1 MKTQILNALKTTYAN
16 LGLSDKAFDGVASFL
31 EKTVTKEDEIDGVI
45 KKEDVKNLLKAFQ
58 GESDSLRNRAAQLQ
72 KDFDAYKVSH
82 PEKTEEKPDEPDE
95 EPAYVK
101 ALREQN
107 AAIIARL
114 DKSEKEA
121 KAKGLLAEIV
131 SESKKKLTHEKAF
144 RLTEREFSVQDDETK
159 EAAIARFEEAYNAN
173 KKEFFSDGVIPPF
186 GSGNHPDGEEAFK
199 DRLKAFADSKFGE
212 EKKD

>member
-1 MKTQILNALKTTYAN
+1 MKTKITNALKTAYAKM
-16 LGLSDKAFDGVASFL
+16 GLSDKAFDGVASFL
-31 EKTVTKEDEIDGVI
+31 EKTVTKEEEIDDVI
-45 KKEDVKNLLKAFQ
+45 KSEDVKNLLKAFQ

-72 KDFDAYKVSH
+72 KDFDAYKISH
-82 PEKTEEKPDEPDE
+82 PEKTEGDPEPKDDD

-131 SESKKKLTHEKAF
+131 TESRKKLTHEKAF
-144 RLTEREFSVQDDETK
+144 RLTEREFSLQDDETK
-159 EAAIARFEEAYNAN
+159 DAALARFEEAYNAN
-173 KKEFFSDGVIPPF
+173 KKEFFSDGVIPPY
-186 GSGNHPDGEEAFK
+186 GNGNHSNGEEAFK
-199 DRLKAFADSKFGE
+199 DRLKAFAESKFGE
-212 EKKD
+212 KKD

>member
-1 MKTQILNALKTTYAN
+1 MKTKISNALKTAYAN
-16 LGLSDKAFDGVASFL
+16 MGLSEKAFDGVASFL
-31 EKTVTKEDEIDGVI
+31 EKTVTKEEEIDDVI

-58 GESDSLRNRAAQLQ
+58 GESDALRNRAAQLQ

-82 PEKTEEKPDEPDE
+82 PEKPKDKPDDSDD

-121 KAKGLLAEIV
+121 KAKGLLAEII
-131 SESKKKLTHEKAF
+131 SESRKKLTHEKAF
-144 RLTEREFSVQDDETK
+144 KLTEREFSMKDDETK

-186 GSGNHPDGEEAFK
+186 GTGNHSNGEEAFK
-199 DRLKAFADSKFGE
+199 DRLKAFADKKFGE